1 MQGDRIKVII
11 NLEKPLNGRMTLQNL
26 YVMLSWVTCWE
37 NLAILRPFDDSIFEM
52 KADENLLKFN
62 EYLEDM
68 DDNTIVECMSME
80 EIKRS
85 IGI

>member
-1 MQGDRIKVII
+1 MQD
-11 NLEKPLNGRMTLQNL
+11 L

-37 NLAILRPFDDSIFEM
+37 NLAILRLFDDSIFEM